1 MAAMPS
7 SRSSSLAGCRSV
19 SERSRR
25 AGWLL
30 AALGLLC
37 ALDCRAQPESG
48 DGDATTLPDPT
59 VLEQRGARIGR
70 VDIRIDNV
78 FDPSNPSEDKALY
91 RWANRVHFTTR
102 PSVIEE
108 IVLFE
113 PGELFRARL
122 LEETA
127 RLLRARGF
135 VAEAAVTA
143 TRYDPVT
150 NTADVDVWVRDA
162 WSLEPDIKF
171 SRSGGENEWGFGLS
185 EDNLFGT
192 GKHASVNYRKDVDR
206 DELRLEYSDRN
217 VNGTR
222 VRLDFGLADLSDGKR
237 NKLDIGRPFFALD
250 TRWSVGSSLLD
261 DERVDSIYGLGEV
274 VDEFRHDTQAF
285 AVQGGV
291 SAGINA
297 GRTKRWLFG
306 VDYEKDVFL
315 PTLDGPAPQVLPQDR
330 TLLAP
335 WIGWELIREDFRKV
349 SELNSIGRIEDIALG
364 LDFLV
369 KLGRAS
375 DRFGSDRD
383 ATLLNASAIK
393 GWEPGGPG
401 RLLLFDSNLSLREEN
416 DGLHNAVLST
426 RARYYHRNFDDQLF
440 SATLTT
446 VFSKNLDAENQVL
459 LGGDNGL
466 RGYPLR
472 YQSGDHSAVLTLEQ
486 RFFTD
491 WYPWRLVRVGYA
503 FFMDAGRVWGRDL
516 RGTQNLGALYDIGVG
531 LRLTSPRSSTG
542 AVVHLDLA
550 FPLNGGS
557 QIDTVQ
563 LIIEKKASL

>member
-1 MAAMPS
+1 MF
-7 SRSSSLAGCRSV
+7 
-19 SERSRR
+19 ERSGR
-25 AGWLL
+25 AGWAL

-37 ALDCRAQPESG
+37 ALDGRAQPTGE
-48 DGDATTLPDPT
+48 DGDAAALPDPV
-59 VLEQRGARIGR
+59 VLEQRGARIGT
-70 VDIRIDNV
+70 VHIRIDNV
-78 FDPSNPSEDKALY
+78 FDPSNPAEDKALY

-113 PGELFRARL
+113 AGEPFRARL

-135 VAEAAVTA
+135 VAEAEVTA
-143 TRYDPVT
+143 TRYDPST

-192 GKHASVNYRKDVDR
+192 GKHAAVNYRKDVDR
-206 DELRLEYSDRN
+206 DELRLDYSDRN

-237 NKLDIGRPFFALD
+237 NKLEIGRPFFALD
-250 TRWSVGSSLLD
+250 TRWSVGASLLD
-261 DERVDSIYGLGEV
+261 DQRVDSIYGLGEV

-285 AVQGGV
+285 AVQGGI
-291 SAGINA
+291 SDGIIA

-306 VDYEKDVFL
+306 VDYEKDSFL
-315 PTLDGPAPQVLPQDR
+315 PTIDQPQPLLLPQDR
-330 TLLAP
+330 TLVAP

-364 LDFLV
+364 LDLLV

-383 ATLLNASAIK
+383 ATLLSASAIK

-401 RLLLFDSNLSLREEN
+401 RLLLFDSSLSLRDER
-416 DGLHNAVLST
+416 DGVHNAVLGA
-426 RARYYHRNFDDQLF
+426 RARYYHRNFDHQLF

-446 VFSKNLDAENQVL
+446 VFSKNIDAENQVL

-486 RFFTD
+486 RFFTE

-516 RGTQNLGALYDIGVG
+516 RGTPNFGTLYDIGVG

-550 FPLNGGS
+550 FPLNGDS
-557 QIDTVQ
+557 QIDSVQ